1 MRKSLVAA
9 AGAFLLLILPCSAQ
23 SISDIDITARLR
35 EDGSARITQ
44 VWSVYTTEG
53 TEWYV
58 PVGNLDKMD
67 IEDLSVSEGGNS
79 FISEGYGWNVNRSIS
94 EKAGRCGIVRTGSKS
109 VELCWGIGSYGS
121 HQWTVSFTVKGLVQ
135 SLSDADAFNFMFIN
149 PGLSSP
155 PQHAKLTIFNATGG
169 PEWTYD
175 NTRVWGFGFYGD
187 INVVDGTIVAESSE
201 PFEYR
206 SSMIAMV
213 SFNKGMFT
221 PSVSRDMGFDEMK
234 ARALE
239 ESSYS
244 DSDKAAKRFFA
255 MLLGF
260 FALILGGLLYI
271 DIETARGRIYKKSVY
286 GSAKIDSYF
295 REAPFSKSLPAAWYT
310 LQSGGRFNPEGKMSD
325 LVSAFFLKWILE
337 GGLTVTP
344 DPRNSKRVNLGFKD
358 GYVSEDEAER
368 SLYGM
373 AFEASGANHV
383 LESGEFEKWSGEH
396 VSRIN
401 AWPSRV
407 KIAGGRWMREKG
419 YLSGSSFTE
428 AGQKEATN
436 LIGFKNF
443 LKDFTLSK
451 EREAVEVGLWK
462 DYLVYAGLFGI
473 ADKVAK
479 QFQKLYPV
487 EFKEYT
493 QSIGMDVPNLMRSI
507 NYTSNMSTSM
517 VNRVANHTTG
527 SIGGFGGGTSF
538 GGGGGFSGGGFG
550 GGAR

>member
-1 MRKSLVAA
+1 MRRFLAA
-9 AGAFLLLILPCSAQ
+9 AGVLLLLLLPCSAQ
-23 SISDIDITARLR
+23 SISNIDITARLR
-35 EDGSARITQ
+35 ADGSARITQ
-44 VWSVYTTEG
+44 VWSVYATQG
-53 TEWYV
+53 TEWYI
-58 PVGNLDKMD
+58 PVGNLNKM
-67 IEDLSVSEGGNS
+67 EVSDLSVSENGTS
-79 FISEGYGWNVNRSIS
+79 FISEGYGWDVDRSIS

-121 HQWTVSFTVKGLVQ
+121 HEWTVSFTVSGLVQ
-135 SLSDADAFNFMFIN
+135 SLYDVDAFNFMFIN

-155 PQHAKLTIFNATGG
+155 PQHARLTIYNATGG

-187 INVVDGTIVAESSE
+187 ISVKDGTIVAESSE
-201 PFEYR
+201 PFEYK

-213 SFNKGMFT
+213 RFDKGIFS
-221 PSVSRDMGFDEMK
+221 PAVSRDMSFEEMK
-234 ARALE
+234 EKALE

-244 DSDKAAKRFFA
+244 SSDKAAKRFFA
-255 MLLGF
+255 MLLAF
-260 FALILGGLLYI
+260 FALVFGGILYI
-271 DIETARGRIYKKSVY
+271 GIEKARGRIYKKSVY
-286 GSAKIDSYF
+286 GDKKVDSYF
-295 REAPFSKSLPAAWYT
+295 REAPLSKFLPAAWYT
-310 LQSGGRFNPEGKMSD
+310 LQEGGRFAPEGKMSN

-344 DPRNSKRVNLGFKD
+344 DPRNSKRVNLGFKE
-358 GYVSEDEAER
+358 GYVIEDESEQA
-368 SLYGM
+368 LYGM
-373 AFEASGANHV
+373 AYEASGSNHV

-396 VSRIN
+396 VSRVN

-407 KIAGGRWMREKG
+407 KIAGGRWMRGKG
-419 YLSGSSFTE
+419 YVSGSSFTE
-428 AGQKEATN
+428 EGKKEAVN

-443 LKDFTLSK
+443 LNDFTLSK
-451 EREAVEVGLWK
+451 EREATEVGLWK

-493 QSIGMDVPNLMRSI
+493 QSVGMDIPNLMRTI
-507 NYTSNMSTSM
+507 NYTNNMSTSM
-517 VNRVANHTTG
+517 VNRVANHSTG